1 MMWYLISA
9 FPATLA
15 IGITLCPA
23 FVVRKPA
30 AEFRLCTA
38 GKTRR
43 IRHFG

>member
-23 FVVRKPA
+23 FVFCKPA

-38 GKTRR
+38 GKARR
-43 IRHFG
+43 IRRFG